1 MACVLSASHAAAQTT
16 LSGFDSTS
24 DSRERINENHWKLSG
39 GVELNDQ
46 KDTKLYAD
54 DVEIFVDQDR
64 AIATGNVLLTQG
76 SNRIAADRAD
86 FNTKTRLGTF
96 YHASGIANIQ
106 PPRQAPT
113 PGAFAPPLN
122 TTDTDVYFFG
132 DVIEKI
138 GAKKYK
144 ITNGGFSTCVQPT
157 PRWDLHA
164 DTVVLNIDHYTLLRN
179 AILNVKGVPL
189 LYVPVMYFPT
199 KDEDRATG
207 ILIPT
212 YGASSLRG
220 QSISQRLFLG
230 HQSQPGRDLHARLV
244 FEGGPGLRVGISLQ
258 LRRRLRWRADRD
270 TCSTR
275 RRPRARMAACRRR
288 GRSSCAAPPIRRCRT
303 ICACAAAST
312 TSRIWRSCSRST
324 PTSTTSRAT
333 SARMPAIWSARGERS
348 R

>member
-1 MACVLSASHAAAQTT
+1 MLLIQ
-16 LSGFDSTS
+16 
-24 DSRERINENHWKLSG
+24 
-39 GVELNDQ
+39 
-46 KDTKLYAD
+46 
-54 DVEIFVDQDR
+54 
-64 AIATGNVLLTQG
+64 GN
-76 SNRIAADRAD
+76 NRIAADKAD

-96 YHASGIANIQ
+96 YNATGIANIQ
-106 PPRQAPT
+106 PPRRSSS

-189 LYVPVMYFPT
+189 LYLPVMYYPT
-199 KDEDRATG
+199 QEEDRATG
-207 ILIPT
+207 FLIPT
-212 YGASSLRG
+212 YGVSSLRG
-220 QSISQRLFLG
+220 HSIQNAFFWAINRSQDATFMHDWYSRAGQGFG
-230 HQSQPGRDLHARLV
+230 TEYRYN
-244 FEGGPGLRVGISLQ
+244 FGGGSDGELTGYLLNQTATATVDGTLPQIH
-258 LRRRLRWRADRD
+258 
-270 TCSTR
+270 
-275 RRPRARMAACRRR
+275 
-288 GRSSCAAPPIRRCRT
+288 GRSRCAAPPIRVCPT

-312 TSRIWRSCSRST
+312 TSRIWQSCRRST

-333 SARMPAIWSARGERS
+333 SARMPPTSSARGGRF

>member
-1 MACVLSASHAAAQTT
+1 MLPDGVRPVRLPCRRTNT

-76 SNRIAADRAD
+76 NNRIAADRAD

-96 YHASGIANIQ
+96 YNATGIANIQ
-106 PPRQAPT
+106 PPRRAPT
-113 PGAFAPPLN
+113 PGAFAPPLS
-122 TTDTDVYFFG
+122 TADTDVYFFG

-189 LYVPVMYFPT
+189 LYLPVMYYPT
-199 KDEDRATG
+199 KEEDRATG

-212 YGASSLRG
+212 YGVSSLRG
-220 QSISQRLFLG
+220 QSIHNAFFWAINRSQDATFMHDWYSKAG
-230 HQSQPGRDLHARLV
+230 QG
-244 FEGGPGLRVGISLQ
+244 F
-258 LRRRLRWRADRD
+258 
-270 TCSTR
+270 
-275 RRPRARMAACRRR
+275 
-288 GRSSCAAPPIRRCRT
+288 GRSIATTSAAAPT
-303 ICACAAAST
+303 AS
-312 TSRIWRSCSRST
+312 
-324 PTSTTSRAT
+324 
-333 SARMPAIWSARGERS
+333 
-348 R
+348 